1 MHRRLLV
8 TRARFPFPAAWWRSL
23 LLLAAMTLAGAALGG
38 CTLIGSSD
46 KPTTRTA
53 DDKPPAAAPQTAM
66 IPLAPPRP
74 SDGKIRVALL
84 LPLSGSN
91 ADLGKSMQD
100 AAQMAL
106 FDAGRQD
113 LQLVPIDT
121 GDTPEGAVAAARNA
135 IAQNVQL
142 IVGPLYGS
150 STAAI
155 APLSRS
161 AGVNVL
167 SFSNDPG
174 VAGNGVFIMGF
185 TVHPQVVRVVN
196 FAIEKGLTR
205 LAVLAPNSNYG
216 QNVAQIVQEVAQARG
231 ASVVAVEFFDAG
243 ATDVSAAVNN
253 FAAAARNAQAII
265 VPVGGARL
273 SAVVPLLAY
282 RDLDPRKVKYL
293 GTGVWDVPNIWRE
306 TALIGAWF
314 AAPPPEARADFE
326 RRYND
331 AYGRKP
337 QRLASLAYD
346 ALALAAVLSKN
357 GDFSS
362 PALANPNGFA
372 GVDGLFR
379 FLPDGQIERGLAVV
393 EIGRSDVKAV
403 APAPT
408 SFQRPS
414 N

>member
-1 MHRRLLV
+1 MLV
-8 TRARFPFPAAWWRSL
+8 AA
-23 LLLAAMTLAGAALGG
+23 LALAGGALAG
-38 CTLIGSSD
+38 CTIGGSSD
-46 KPTTRTA
+46 KPTTRAA
-53 DDKPPAAAPQTAM
+53 DDKPPAPPQQAM
-66 IPLAPPRP
+66 IPLTPPRP
-74 SDGKIRVALL
+74 TDGKTRVALL
-84 LPLSGSN
+84 LPLTGNN

-121 GDTPEGAVAAARNA
+121 GDTPEGAVTAAQAA

-142 IVGPLYGS
+142 IVGPLYGT
-150 STAAI
+150 STTAI
-155 APLSRS
+155 APIARS
-161 AGVNVL
+161 AGVSVL

-174 VAGNGVFIMGF
+174 VAGNGIYIMGF
-185 TVHPQVVRVVN
+185 TVYPQVVRVVN
-196 FAIEKGLTR
+196 YAIEKGLTR

-216 QNVAQIVQEVAQARG
+216 QSVAQIVQEVSQARG

-243 ATDVSAAVNN
+243 ATDVSASVNA
-253 FAAAARNAQAII
+253 FAANARNAQAII

-306 TALIGAWF
+306 TALIGGWF

-331 AYGRKP
+331 AYGRRP

-346 ALALAAVLSKN
+346 ALALAAVLAKT
-357 GDFSS
+357 GDFST

-393 EIGRSDVKAV
+393 EIGRSDVRTIDR
-403 APAPT
+403 APT
-408 SFQRPS
+408 TFQRPT

>member
-1 MHRRLLV
+1 M
-8 TRARFPFPAAWWRSL
+8 A
-23 LLLAAMTLAGAALGG
+23 LAGGALAG
-38 CTLIGSSD
+38 CGD
-46 KPTTRTA
+46 RGKPTTGA
-53 DDKPPAAAPQTAM
+53 VADKPLPGPPSTAM
-66 IPLAPPRP
+66 APLAPSRSP
-74 SDGKIRVALL
+74 DGKVRVALL
-84 LPLSGSN
+84 LPLTGTN

-121 GDTPEGAVAAARNA
+121 GDTPEGAIAAARTA
-135 IAQNVQL
+135 VAQNVQL

-150 STAAI
+150 STTAI
-155 APLSRS
+155 APITRS
-161 AGVNVL
+161 AGINVL

-174 VAGNGVFIMGF
+174 VAGNGVYIMGF
-185 TVHPQVVRVVN
+185 TVYPQVVRVVN

-205 LAVLAPNSNYG
+205 LAVLAPNTNYG

-231 ASVVAVEFFDAG
+231 ASVVAVEFFDNA
-243 ATDVSAAVNN
+243 ATDVSQSVNN
-253 FAAAARNAQAII
+253 FSATARNAQAIVLPI
-265 VPVGGARL
+265 GGARL

-293 GTGVWDVPNIWRE
+293 GTGLWDVPNIWRE
-306 TALIGAWF
+306 TALIGAWY

-331 AYGRKP
+331 AYGRRP

-346 ALALAAVLSKN
+346 ALALAAVLSRN
-357 GDFSS
+357 SDFSS
-362 PALANPNGFA
+362 SALANPNGFA

-379 FLPDGQIERGLAVV
+379 FLPDGQMDRAAHLLF
-393 EIGRSDVKAV
+393 AV
-403 APAPT
+403 AGCDG
-408 SFQRPS
+408 FF